1 MSAGSPTSG
10 VDTIWKVSDVAK
22 YLSMSES
29 WVYKQAELGELPVIR
44 FGAALRFSSKAIK
57 RFVASLMRGPKTHR

>member
-1 MSAGSPTSG
+1 MSTSEPISG
-10 VDTIWKVSDVAK
+10 IDSIWKVSDVAK

-29 WVYKQAELGELPVIR
+29 WVYKQAELGELPCIR

-57 RFVASLMRGPKTHR
+57 HFVKSLMRGPNNNR

>member
-1 MSAGSPTSG
+1 MSADHPTSG
-10 VDTIWKVSDVAK
+10 IDIIWKVSDVAK

-29 WVYKQAELGELPVIR
+29 WVYKQAELGALPVIR

-57 RFVASLMRGPKTHR
+57 RFVTSLMRGPNSHR

>member
-1 MSAGSPTSG
+1 MSAGEPISG
-10 VDTIWKVSDVAK
+10 IDKMWKVSDVAK

-29 WVYKQAELGELPVIR
+29 WVYKQAELGELPCIR

-57 RFVASLMRGPKTHR
+57 HFVKSLMRGPNNNR